1 MKIEKNDLFDYKGM
15 YIYQDKDSFKF
26 SVDSILLSEFVDLK
40 KTDTSI
46 LDICSGN
53 AVIPMVLSVKTD
65 IKMVGYEIQ
74 DDIYKLG
81 KMSIEENG
89 LSKQITLI
97 NDDIK
102 NIGNYYKSES
112 FDIIT
117 CNPPYFKIEEKGFIN
132 KNERLSLARHELTL
146 NLEDIFKISFKF
158 LKNNGRLYLIHRVTR
173 LDEIIILANKYRVN
187 VKKIQFIS
195 TKKDNVPYLVLIKC
209 VKNSKNGVIIN
220 PIVNIMNLSTYQNLF
235 KE

>member
-1 MKIEKNDLFDYKGM
+1 MKIERNDLFDYKDM

-26 SVDSILLSEFVDLK
+26 SLDSILLSEFVDLK
-40 KTDTSI
+40 KTDTNI

-53 AVIPMVLSVKTD
+53 AVIPMVLSVRTD
-65 IKMVGYEIQ
+65 IKMVGFEIQ
-74 DDIYKLG
+74 EDIYKLG
-81 KMSIEENG
+81 KMSIEENN
-89 LSKQITLI
+89 LSDQITLI
-97 NDDIK
+97 NDNIK
-102 NIGNYYKSES
+102 NIDNYYKAEH

-117 CNPPYFKIEEKGFIN
+117 CNPPYFKIEENGFIN

-146 NLEDIFKISFKF
+146 NLEDIFRISFKY
-158 LKNNGRLYLIHRVTR
+158 LKNNGRLYLVHRVTR
-173 LDEIIILANKYRVN
+173 LDEIIILASKYRVN

-220 PIVNIMNLSTYQNLF
+220 PVVNIMNLSTYQNLF

>member
-15 YIYQDKDSFKF
+15 CIYQDKDSFKF

-53 AVIPMVLSVKTD
+53 AVVPMVLSVKTD

-74 DDIYKLG
+74 DGIYKLG
-81 KMSIEENG
+81 KMSIEENK
-89 LSKQITLI
+89 LSNQITLI
-97 NDDIK
+97 NDNVK
-102 NIGNYYKSES
+102 NIGNYYKPES

-146 NLEDIFKISFKF
+146 NLEDIFKISFKY
-158 LKNNGRLYLIHRVTR
+158 LKNNGRLYLVHRVTR

-195 TKKDNVPYLVLIKC
+195 TKSDNVPYLVLIKC